1 MNDVGV
7 EIGWKESYRELFDV
21 ECYRDLE
28 MWIRGHSRSLKMAP
42 FKRLDA
48 VFYSPCIVITGMSGI
63 ICKI

>member
-42 FKRLDA
+42 FERLDD
-48 VFYSPCIVITGMSGI
+48 VKPFS
-63 ICKI
+63 